1 MKSKINEHIKELRS
15 LLIENDNW
23 SERYAT
29 PNTRL
34 TCMKLFNCTVEGY
47 QSMSNE
53 AFALAMIA
61 QNGNSLC
68 FIPKDVWKAVK
79 EEATKMLTL
88 QMVAETFP
96 PLKANKQFS
105 LVVDN
110 DNELPGWQPLALF
123 LAKGYERLKYWV
135 DYNDSSRDNYDLC
148 GYPSADEIDADSEQI
163 LDETMPWNPH
173 NWISAESIGIDSSRS
188 SCELEID
195 IPSLSIKVVG
205 WVEKRVDFSGN
216 IRLGCQDSDNTT
228 VEHIIQDV
236 FQRSTPHISYP
247 A

>member
-1 MKSKINEHIKELRS
+1 MRSKINGHIKELRS
-15 LLIENDNW
+15 LLIENDSW

-88 QMVAETFP
+88 QMVAGTFP
-96 PLKANKQFS
+96 PIKANKQFS

-123 LAKGYERLKYWV
+123 LAKGYERLNYLV
-135 DYNDSSRDNYDLC
+135 DYNDSSRDSYDLC
-148 GYPSADEIDADSEQI
+148 GYSSTGTLVDSEQI
-163 LDETMPWNPH
+163 LDDTMPWNPH
-173 NWISAESIGIDSSRS
+173 DWISAESMGIDSSRS

-205 WVEKRVDFSGN
+205 WVEKRVDFSGA
-216 IRLGCQDSDNTT
+216 IPLGCQGSDDIT
-228 VEHIIQDV
+228 VENVIQDV

-247 A
+247 V

>member
-1 MKSKINEHIKELRS
+1 
-15 LLIENDNW
+15 
-23 SERYAT
+23 
-29 PNTRL
+29 
-34 TCMKLFNCTVEGY
+34 MKLFNCHVEEY

-88 QMVAETFP
+88 QMVAGTFP

-135 DYNDSSRDNYDLC
+135 DYNDGGRDNYDLC

-163 LDETMPWNPH
+163 LDDTMPWNPH

-195 IPSLSIKVVG
+195 IPSLSIKVIG
-205 WVEKRVDFSGN
+205 WVEKRVDFSGD
-216 IRLGCQDSDNTT
+216 ITLGRHDSDDIT
-228 VEHIIQDV
+228 VENLIQYV
-236 FQRSTPHISYP
+236 FQQNTHSVHRLKFPGQQGV
-247 A
+247 